1 MTQYNFL
8 NVKMS
13 NLQLNKL
20 KSGIKNGTKVT
31 LKISSNVVGDSNDEN
46 NFPHK
51 LSLTDTQILK
61 LRKIFANNSSAN
73 IKLSKT
79 QLYKIGQSGGF
90 LGRRLGPLLKTGLPL
105 TGNVLKPLDKSVLIP
120 VGLTAAAAAAAAT
133 DSATHKKMFGS
144 GNTTLIIS
152 NEELNDIMK
161 IVNSL
166 EGSGLLIKGVSH
178 AIKNEAKE
186 QKGRFLRM
194 LLGTLGGSLSGNL
207 LTVKGTVRAGGGT
220 IRAAEG
226 TVRAG
231 QDF

>member
-1 MTQYNFL
+1 
-8 NVKMS
+8 MS

-61 LRKIFANNSSAN
+61 LRKIFANNFSAN

-120 VGLTAAAAAAAAT
+120 VGLTAAAAAT

-207 LTVKGTVRAGGGT
+207 LTVKGTIRAGGGT